1 MKFIKV
7 TYTVLDVIEV
17 PDDYT
22 DEKIERALIDNWT
35 DFSDYLIN
43 DMEWEEMK

>member
-1 MKFIKV
+1 MKTIRV
-7 TYTVLDVIEV
+7 TYTVLDEIRV

-22 DEKIERALIDNWT
+22 DVEITEALIDNWT
-35 DFSDYLIN
+35 EFNGSLIS

>member
-1 MKFIKV
+1 MKTIRV

-22 DEKIERALIDNWT
+22 DEEIKEALIDNWT
-35 DFSDYLIN
+35 EFNGYLIS
-43 DMEWEEMK
+43 DMEWEEIK